1 MLDIHSHIL
10 PDIDDGARDI
20 ETAVKLLEM
29 MGAQGI
35 TDVIAT
41 PHFDARQ
48 DDIGYFKQKTARAKE
63 DLELYTRGCNLPNI
77 YMGSEVYYFKG
88 MGKTQGLYE
97 LTLANTRYI
106 LVELPSSS
114 SIDSGVLRDIADI
127 YDNLGLVPII
137 AHIERYYERSHFR
150 ELCRL
155 ISNGSALSQINAQ
168 ALLSREQGKI
178 CKKLIRRGLVTFVAT
193 DAHSLER
200 RPPLLAP
207 ALGLIADTF
216 GERYR
221 ETFIRNSE
229 RLCEEIKGANEKQ
242 HT

>member
-10 PDIDDGARDI
+10 PDVDDGARDI
-20 ETAVKLLEM
+20 ETSVKLLEM

-41 PHFDARQ
+41 PHFDARY
-48 DDIGYFKQKTARAKE
+48 DDIGYFKQKLTRAFE
-63 DLELYTRGCNLPNI
+63 DLELFTRDKGLPNI

-88 MGKTQGLYE
+88 MGRTQGLYE
-97 LTLANTRYI
+97 LALAGTRYI

-114 SIDSGVLRDIADI
+114 SIDSGVLRDISDI
-127 YDNLGLVPII
+127 YDNLGMVPII
-137 AHIERYYERSHFR
+137 AHIERYFDRSHFR
-150 ELCRL
+150 ELSRL
-155 ISNGSALSQINAQ
+155 VASGAALSQINAQ
-168 ALLSREQGKI
+168 AVLSREQGKI
-178 CKKLIRRGLVTFVAT
+178 CKKLIKRGLVTFVAT

-200 RPPLLAP
+200 RPPMLEQALAVI
-207 ALGLIADTF
+207 GSTF

-221 ETFIRNSE
+221 EAFITNSQ

-242 HT
+242 HG

>member
-10 PDIDDGARDI
+10 PDVDDGARDI
-20 ETAVKLLEM
+20 ETAIKLLGM
-29 MGAQGI
+29 MGSQGI

-41 PHFDARQ
+41 PHFDARY
-48 DDIGYFKQKTARAKE
+48 DDIGCFKQKIGRARE
-63 DLELYTRGCNLPNI
+63 DLGLYICDKELPNI

-97 LTLANTRYI
+97 LTLAGTRYI
-106 LVELPSSS
+106 LVELPSSAP
-114 SIDSGVLRDIADI
+114 IDSGVLRDIADI

-137 AHIERYYERSHFR
+137 AHIERYYERSNFR
-150 ELCRL
+150 ELCRF

-168 ALLSREQGKI
+168 AVLSREQGKI
-178 CKKLIRRGLVTFVAT
+178 CKKLIKRGLVTFVAT

-207 ALGLIADTF
+207 ALKLIGDTF
-216 GERYR
+216 GQRYR
-221 ETFIRNSE
+221 EAFIKNSE
-229 RLCEEIKGANEKQ
+229 RLCEEIKVANEKQ
-242 HT
+242 YT

>member
-10 PDIDDGARDI
+10 PDVDDGAKDI
-20 ETAVKLLEM
+20 ETSIKLLEM
-29 MGAQGI
+29 MAAQGI

-41 PHFDARQ
+41 PHFDARY
-48 DDIGYFKQKTARAKE
+48 DDIGFFKQKTADALR
-63 DLELYTRGCNLPNI
+63 DLRLYINDPQLPNI

-88 MGKTQGLYE
+88 MGKTQGLYD
-97 LTLANTRYI
+97 LTLSGSRYI

-114 SIDSGVLRDIADI
+114 IDSSVLRDISDI

-137 AHIERYYERSHFR
+137 AHIERYFERSHFR
-150 ELCRL
+150 ELSRL
-155 ISNGSALSQINAQ
+155 ITNGSALSQINAQ
-168 ALLSREQGKI
+168 AVLSREQGKI
-178 CKKLIRRGLVTFVAT
+178 CKKLIKHGLVTFVAS

-200 RPPLLAP
+200 RPPMLEP
-207 ALGLIADTF
+207 ALAFIADTF

-221 ETFIRNSE
+221 ETFIKNSQ
-229 RLCEEIKGANEKQ
+229 RLREEMMGANEKQ